1 MCAGTQRRNGETM
14 REFMERTL
22 PFWNS
27 LTEEERQSIID
38 NTLEKKFKK
47 NTMVYHAG
55 SQNAG
60 LKIVYSGQVKISVAT
75 SNGVSVTL
83 YRMTGGEICILSVIC
98 MVHGANMD
106 ITMEAEK
113 DSVVYVIPAE
123 IYNRISEENSDVK
136 DFTQKLLTERLAE
149 IMDIVGGLVS
159 LNVRKRV
166 ADNLL
171 KRMSIE
177 HSNEIQTTHEVIA
190 GDIGSAR
197 EVVSR
202 TLKNF
207 QDIGFVKLSR
217 GKIVVLDEK
226 GLKKV

>member
-1 MCAGTQRRNGETM
+1 M
-14 REFMERTL
+14 REFLEKTL
-22 PFWNS
+22 PFWGS
-27 LTEEERQSIID
+27 LTEDERQYIIK
-38 NTLEKKFKK
+38 NTVEKEFKK
-47 NTMVYHAG
+47 NTVVYHVG

-60 LKIVYSGQVKISVAT
+60 LKVVYSGQVKLSITT
-75 SNGVSVTL
+75 SNGAVVTL
-83 YRMTGGEICILSVIC
+83 YRMTGGEICVLSVIC
-98 MVHGANMD
+98 MVHGANMG

-113 DSVVYVIPAE
+113 DSVIYIIPAE
-123 IYNRISEENSDVK
+123 IYNRISEENSAVK
-136 DFTQKLLTERLAE
+136 DFTQRLLAGRLAE

-177 HSNEIQTTHEVIA
+177 HSNEINTTHEAIA

-202 TLKNF
+202 TLKYF

-217 GKIVVLDEK
+217 GKIVILDEK
-226 GLKKV
+226 GLKLV